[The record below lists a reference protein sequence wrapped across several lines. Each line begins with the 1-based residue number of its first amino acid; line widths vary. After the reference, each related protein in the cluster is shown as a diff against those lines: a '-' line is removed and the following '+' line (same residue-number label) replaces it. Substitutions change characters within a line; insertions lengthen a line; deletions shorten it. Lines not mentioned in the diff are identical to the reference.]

1 MCGKLIV
8 KQMMDTVAEPWREA
22 LVGTPAIPM
31 FEVKNCTCFLRED
44 CGLSIVMIASDN
56 LR

>member
-31 FEVKNCTCFLRED
+31 FEVKKLYLLFARGLRTFNCYDR
-44 CGLSIVMIASDN
+44 V
-56 LR
+56 R